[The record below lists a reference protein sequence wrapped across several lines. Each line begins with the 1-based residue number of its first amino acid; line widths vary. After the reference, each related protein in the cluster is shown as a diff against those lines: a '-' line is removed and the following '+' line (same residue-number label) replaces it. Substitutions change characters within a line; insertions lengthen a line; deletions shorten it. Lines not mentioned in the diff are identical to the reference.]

1 MKLKQPFYVICIA
14 LLMVSGLLV
23 MVVIPPVAS
32 AAGGANTPNPVSH
45 YLATA
50 TPSADGAL
58 YHTVLEGQNP
68 YMIAELYGID
78 IDSLLTKNNLDYSSI
93 INIGDVLLIRTAS
106 ERLPGEVVDTS
117 TLTPMANEGNQ
128 TGQSN
133 TAGSLGNGNS
143 SAAASTSLGAETSH
157 DLGAATEGEQLAEGL
172 GLDSEGQAGANGSYA
187 LLQAQLIQQF
197 SQSGQLVNL
206 ANTPIAPEMAMSA
219 AQSGDAYIRLPSG
232 ETGMRTA
239 TAVAALGVPV
249 MTLGEH
255 NNLAI
260 PAIQAVAL
268 SPDAQK
274 LIKSA
279 AETPNLVERIFSNNT
294 KYLALAVILMVLI
307 GLLLLVISARRLRE

>member
-1 MKLKQPFYVICIA
+1 MAVTPPNA
-14 LLMVSGLLV
+14 L
-23 MVVIPPVAS
+23 
-32 AAGGANTPNPVSH
+32 AAGGANTPNSATH
-45 YLATA
+45 YAATA

-68 YMIAELYGID
+68 YMIAEMYGID
-78 IDSLLTKNNLDYSSI
+78 IDSLLAKNNLDYSSI

-106 ERLPGEVVDTS
+106 ERLPGEVVSTS
-117 TLTPMANEGNQ
+117 TPTPIANGGNQ

-133 TAGSLGNGNS
+133 MAGSLGNGNS
-143 SAAASTSLGAETSH
+143 SAAASTSLGAGTSDELDAAAE
-157 DLGAATEGEQLAEGL
+157 DLEPDSKEQT
-172 GLDSEGQAGANGSYA
+172 GANSSYA
-187 LLQAQLIQQF
+187 LLQAQLIQKF

-206 ANTPIAPEMAMSA
+206 AGTPIVPEMAMSA
-219 AQSGDAYIRLPSG
+219 AQSGEAYILLPSG
-232 ETGMRTA
+232 EAGMRTA
-239 TAVAALGVPV
+239 TAVAASGVLV
-249 MTLGEH
+249 MTLGEE

-274 LIKSA
+274 LTKSA
-279 AETPNLVERIFSNNT
+279 AENPNLIERIFSNNT